1 MIRLKDRPRTLGIT
15 DDQLT
20 HIFQVARDTLE
31 RLKIT
36 RIVAGSQAEA
46 LGLRA
51 GDIVLRYNGM
61 RLAAQEDLTKAKEG
75 VAGDA
80 VEMVILR
87 NGKESTFRLRPGRI
101 GIYTEPDY
109 Y

>member
-1 MIRLKDRPRTLGIT
+1 VIRLKDRPKTLGIT
-15 DDQLT
+15 EDQLNHT
-20 HIFQVARDTLE
+20 FQVARDTLE

-51 GDIVLRYNGM
+51 GDIVLSYNGKL
-61 RLAAQEDLTKAKEG
+61 LAAQEDLTKAKEG
-75 VAGDA
+75 VTGDA

-87 NGKESTFRLRPGRI
+87 NGEESTLRLKPGQV
-101 GIYTEPDY
+101 GIFTEPDY